1 MSKYEEIPKPLGSYP
16 LDIQET
22 FLIEDLLY
30 AMTSIE
36 GTYIKW
42 KKKEN
47 EYDHTVRLMYEV
59 EPYLE
64 QTTCD
69 FSLQYLMSKILPIC
83 NNHDWVL
90 EFVNIHSQYEY
101 GQVSQA
107 LCGAI
112 NVLLKE
118 YLLLVT

>member
-1 MSKYEEIPKPLGSYP
+1 MS
-16 LDIQET
+16 
-22 FLIEDLLY
+22 
-30 AMTSIE
+30 AIE
-36 GTYIKW
+36 GVYIKR
-42 KKKEN
+42 KKKDTQHGQTRGV
-47 EYDHTVRLMYEV
+47 YQV

-69 FSLQYLMSKILPIC
+69 FSLLYLLGKILPMC
-83 NNHDWVL
+83 NNHDKVQQ
-90 EFVNIHSQYEY
+90 FVNIHQQFEY